1 MRTSKNTLK
10 QTLLLLQKALQR
22 NNQNYLW
29 QVMLLISQSKNQ
41 NENRRRSSGGIV
53 VYIKSDISQG
63 IDYIKSEHSDIMW
76 LKVKKQFFEIENDLF
91 IGVIYIS
98 PKNSSNVKHKQ
109 DTYQILEKELSHYS
123 RQGDIMLG
131 GDFNSR
137 LGKKYTD
144 YIISDTNDY
153 LPVDQDLSLDHDN
166 FRNHKD
172 KNENSY
178 GKLLSDLCIT
188 HNLKILNGRTIGD
201 VTGKFTCFSYNG
213 NSTVDLVLATNTV
226 KQKLIT
232 LRFYPLLN
240 GQITVC

>member
-1 MRTSKNTLK
+1 M
-10 QTLLLLQKALQR
+10 A
-22 NNQNYLW
+22 
-29 QVMLLISQSKNQ
+29 
-41 NENRRRSSGGIV
+41 
-53 VYIKSDISQG
+53 KS
-63 IDYIKSEHSDIMW
+63 
-76 LKVKKQFFEIENDLF
+76 EIENDLF

-144 YIISDTNDY
+144 YIISETNDY

-188 HNLKILNGRTIGD
+188 HSLKILNGRTIGD
-201 VTGKFTCFSYNG
+201 LTGNLPVFHIMG
-213 NSTVDLVLATNTV
+213 TVL
-226 KQKLIT
+226 
-232 LRFYPLLN
+232 
-240 GQITVC
+240 

>member
-1 MRTSKNTLK
+1 
-10 QTLLLLQKALQR
+10 
-22 NNQNYLW
+22 
-29 QVMLLISQSKNQ
+29 
-41 NENRRRSSGGIV
+41 
-53 VYIKSDISQG
+53 
-63 IDYIKSEHSDIMW
+63 MW
-76 LKVKKQFFEIENDLF
+76 LKVKKQFFEIESDLF

-188 HNLKILNGRTIGD
+188 HNLKILNCRTIGD
-201 VTGKFTCFSYNG
+201 LTGKFTCFSNNG
-213 NSTVDLVLATNTV
+213 NSTVDLVLAPNTV
-226 KQKLIT
+226 KQKVQIT

-240 GQITVC
+240 GQITVS

>member
-1 MRTSKNTLK
+1 MKNNTDKLSVSFWNIRGLTYDKLTDEDFKKYLKTDVIAFTESFAEEQSKLS
-10 QTLLLLQKALQR
+10 LAG
-22 NNQNYLW
+22 Y
-29 QVMLLISQSKNQ
+29 VVDQSVRKNQ

-91 IGVIYIS
+91 IEVIYIS
-98 PKNSSNVKHKQ
+98 PKNFSNVKHKQ
-109 DTYQILEKELSHYS
+109 DTYQIPEKELSHYS

-172 KNENSY
+172 KNEN
-178 GKLLSDLCIT
+178 
-188 HNLKILNGRTIGD
+188 
-201 VTGKFTCFSYNG
+201 
-213 NSTVDLVLATNTV
+213 
-226 KQKLIT
+226 
-232 LRFYPLLN
+232 
-240 GQITVC
+240 